1 MDKNKKRTLTAGLAF
16 ALLAGAGSLAY
27 FTDRVTDSYSAQA
40 GTVVLGEI
48 EEQARA
54 TNMAPGDTRDFNVK
68 SEYQGSL
75 DAKVRIRFEN
85 TDSLTKPGEDN
96 ENEGFALY
104 KDGVMISP
112 DEAIELGVLSPGGE
126 INIPLQIKL
135 GEESGNPYQNTTVQF
150 DYVIEALQDLH
161 TGENWER
168 VDEGTIDIVAHD
180 SVG

>member
-40 GTVVLGEI
+40 GSVVLGEI
-48 EEQARA
+48 EEQAGA
-54 TNMAPGDTRDFNVK
+54 LNMAPGDTRDFNVK

-75 DAKVRIRFEN
+75 AAKVRIRFEN
-85 TDSLTKPGEDN
+85 TDALTKPGEPN
-96 ENEGFALY
+96 ENAGFALY
-104 KDGVMISP
+104 KDGAMISP
-112 DEAIELGVLSPGGE
+112 DEAIELDVLSPQDE
-126 INIPLQIKL
+126 IDVPLQIKL
-135 GEESGNPYQNTTVQF
+135 GEESDNSYQNDTVQF
-150 DYVIEALQDLH
+150 DYVIEALQDSH

-168 VDEGTIDIVAHD
+168 VEEGTIDIVPHD